1 MRAAPAV
8 SVLCSLGGAWR
19 WVLTLLP
26 ALATAALLTWAAAYL
41 QLPSAS
47 AWLAVA
53 SITSLVALVALLA
66 WRRARPQAL
75 LLAWD
80 GQRWTADGCAGDLD
94 LMMDL
99 GPWMLLR
106 LRPDDKTRRAV
117 WIPVSATDAGAAR
130 HALRA
135 ALYSRTSKP
144 ASDALPA
151 APGSAAKAD

>member
-1 MRAAPAV
+1 M
-8 SVLCSLGGAWR
+8 CSLGGAWR
-19 WVLTLLP
+19 WVVTLLP
-26 ALATAALLTWAAAYL
+26 ALATAALLAWAAAHL
-41 QLPSAS
+41 QLPSTS

-53 SITSLVALVALLA
+53 SITSLVALVALVA
-66 WRRARPQAL
+66 WRRARPHAL

-106 LRPDDKTRRAV
+106 LRPDDTTRRAV
-117 WIPVSATDAGAAR
+117 WIPVSATDASSAR

-135 ALYSRTSKP
+135 ALYSRAAKP

>member
-1 MRAAPAV
+1 M
-8 SVLCSLGGAWR
+8 CSLGGAWR
-19 WVLTLLP
+19 CVLTLLP
-26 ALATAALLTWAAAYL
+26 ALATAALLAWAAAQL

-47 AWLAVA
+47 AWPAMALIA
-53 SITSLVALVALLA
+53 SLVALVA

-106 LRPDDKTRRAV
+106 LRPDDRTRRAV

-135 ALYSRTSKP
+135 ALYSRAAKP
-144 ASDALPA
+144 VGDASPA

>member
-1 MRAAPAV
+1 M
-8 SVLCSLGGAWR
+8 GGAWR
-19 WVLTLLP
+19 GVVTLLP
-26 ALATAALLTWAAAYL
+26 ALAAAALLAWGAAHL
-41 QLPSAS
+41 QLPSGL
-47 AWLAVA
+47 AWPALALMVLSVA
-53 SITSLVALVALLA
+53 VLA
-66 WRRARPQAL
+66 WRSARPQPL

-106 LRPDDKTRRAV
+106 LRPDDTTRPAV
-117 WIPVSATDAGAAR
+117 WIPVSATDAGTAR

-135 ALYSRTSKP
+135 ALYSRAAKP
-144 ASDALPA
+144 ASDGLPA

>member
-1 MRAAPAV
+1 M
-8 SVLCSLGGAWR
+8 CSRGGAWR
-19 WVLTLLP
+19 WVVTLLP
-26 ALATAALLTWAAAYL
+26 AMATAALLTWGAAHL

-47 AWLAVA
+47 TWPAVA
-53 SITSLVALVALLA
+53 LMMSLVALVA
-66 WRRARPQAL
+66 WRQARPHAL

-80 GQRWTADGCAGDLD
+80 GQRWTADGCAGDVD

-106 LRPDDKTRRAV
+106 LRPEDTARRAI
-117 WIPVSATDAGAAR
+117 WIPVSATDAGSAR

-135 ALYSRTSKP
+135 ALYSRAAKP

-151 APGSAAKAD
+151 APGRAAKAD

>member
-1 MRAAPAV
+1 M
-8 SVLCSLGGAWR
+8 CSLGGAWR
-19 WVLTLLP
+19 WVVTLLP
-26 ALATAALLTWAAAYL
+26 TLATAALLAWAAAHL

-53 SITSLVALVALLA
+53 LITSLVALVALLA
-66 WRRARPQAL
+66 WRRARPHAL

-106 LRPDDKTRRAV
+106 LRPDDRTRRAV
-117 WIPVSATDAGAAR
+117 WIPVSATDAGTAR

-135 ALYSRTSKP
+135 AIYSRAAKP
-144 ASDALPA
+144 VRDALPA

>member
-1 MRAAPAV
+1 M
-8 SVLCSLGGAWR
+8 CSLGGAWR
-19 WVLTLLP
+19 WEVTVLP
-26 ALATAALLTWAAAYL
+26 ALATAALLAWAAAHL
-41 QLPSAS
+41 QWPRAS
-47 AWLAVA
+47 AWPALALT
-53 SITSLVALVALLA
+53 TSLVALLA

-80 GQRWTADGCAGDLD
+80 GQRWTADGCAGDVD

-106 LRPDDKTRRAV
+106 LRPDDPRRRAV
-117 WIPVSATDAGAAR
+117 WIPVSATDAGSAR

-135 ALYSRTSKP
+135 ALYSRTAKP

-151 APGSAAKAD
+151 APGTAEKAD

>member
-8 SVLCSLGGAWR
+8 SVTCSLGGGWR
-19 WVLTLLP
+19 CVVTLLP
-26 ALATAALLTWAAAYL
+26 ALATGALLAWGAAHL
-41 QLPSAS
+41 QLASAS

-53 SITSLVALVALLA
+53 LITFMVALLA
-66 WRRARPQAL
+66 WRRARPKVL

-80 GQRWTADGCAGDLD
+80 GQRWTAAGCAGDLD

-106 LRPDDKTRRAV
+106 LRPDDTTRRAV
-117 WIPVSATDAGAAR
+117 WIPVSAADAGAAQ

-135 ALYSRTSKP
+135 AVYSRTAKP
-144 ASDALPA
+144 ASEAPA
-151 APGSAAKAD
+151 AAHGSTAKADR

>member
-8 SVLCSLGGAWR
+8 SVRCSLGGAWR
-19 WVLTLLP
+19 SVVALLP
-26 ALATAALLTWAAAYL
+26 ALATAALLAWGAGHLQWASG
-41 QLPSAS
+41 P
-47 AWLAVA
+47 AWLVVVLA
-53 SITSLVALVALLA
+53 TCLVALVA
-66 WRRARPQAL
+66 WRRARPQPL

-80 GQRWTADGCAGDLD
+80 GQRWTADGHAGDLD

-106 LRPDDKTRRAV
+106 LRPDETARRAF
-117 WIPVSATDAGAAR
+117 WIPVSAADTGAAG

-135 ALYSRTSKP
+135 ALYSRAAKR

-151 APGSAAKAD
+151 ERASAAKADR